1 MNRKPEEIQRD
12 MDKLNRHIN
21 DDNECIKQC
30 QDKHDEY
37 AYGKCDP
44 LATGLIRQ
52 ATDGLEGLP
61 VRQMAQEDVNE
72 FVDMLKRCI
81 YPDSV
86 KDRHDNLQMQ
96 QNRHIV
102 LHKGTRYAKQVK
114 LAEFYRELGEA
125 EKAMQ
130 MQGGTDG
137 ALL

>member
-1 MNRKPEEIQRD
+1 MRDPKEIQRD
-12 MDKLNRHIN
+12 MDKLNQHIKEI
-21 DDNECIKQC
+21 NECIKQC
-30 QDKHDEY
+30 QSKHDEY

-52 ATDGLEGLP
+52 AIDGLEELP
-61 VRQMAQEDVNE
+61 VRQMVQEDVNE
-72 FVDMLKRCI
+72 LVNMLKRCI
-81 YPDSV
+81 YPDNV
-86 KDRHDNLQMQ
+86 KYQHDNLQMQ

-114 LAEFYRELGEA
+114 LAEFYRELGKA